1 VSLKLSIVTPSF
13 NQVRFLEAAMLSVLD
28 QRPAAAAVE
37 YVVMDG
43 GSTDG
48 SAEIIQRHAD
58 RLTHWQSEKDG
69 GQYDAVTRG
78 FTHTTGEIMGWLNS
92 DDLYCPWAFAVVAE
106 IFEILPDV
114 QWLTTTTQIRW
125 DAAGRAVRTLHVPG
139 YSRGG
144 FRRGEYL
151 PVSGQFSLGWIQQE
165 STFWRRS
172 LWEKAGGQIGAG
184 YPLAGDFELW
194 ARFFQHAGLYA
205 VETPLGGFRF
215 HGDQK
220 TGGDRADYLAEAER
234 ALLAHGGV
242 RHGALGRALRRRG
255 WLRQPASIVRHHR
268 QSGAWRVVP
277 VNV

>member
-1 VSLKLSIVTPSF
+1 MSLKLSIVTPSF
-13 NQVRFLEAAMLSVLD
+13 NQARFLEAAMRSVLE
-28 QRPAAAAVE
+28 QSAPGGLE

-48 SAEIIQRHAD
+48 SAEIIARHAAK
-58 RLTHWQSEKDG
+58 LAHWESAKDG

-78 FTHTTGEIMGWLNS
+78 FARTNGEIMGWLNS
-92 DDLYCPWAFAVVAE
+92 DDLYSPWAFAVVAD
-106 IFEILPDV
+106 IFEKLPEV
-114 QWLTTTTQIRW
+114 QWLTTATQIRW

-139 YSRGG
+139 YSREG

-151 PVSGQFSLGWIQQE
+151 PLPGQFALGWIQQE

-172 LWEKAGGQIGAG
+172 LWEKAGGQIGKG

-194 ARFFQHAGLYA
+194 ARFFQHAELHA

-220 TGGDRADYLAEAER
+220 TGGDRADYLVEAER
-234 ALLAHGGV
+234 ALRAHGGT
-242 RHGALGRALRRRG
+242 RHGAIGRALRRRG
-255 WLRQPASIVRHHR
+255 WMRQPAKIVRHHR
-268 QSGAWRVVP
+268 HSGEWRMVAVK
-277 VNV
+277 V